1 MTLKKSKR
9 PHNWVVVNTTDGD
22 GPNRLVLL
30 EINPNKENVEFVH
43 WHYIDVDG
51 LNRIKSKPLMRT
63 GSSSYCLPSRKR
75 LVPFPALS
83 VACLRAK
90 VA

>member
-1 MTLKKSKR
+1 M
-9 PHNWVVVNTTDGD
+9 VVNTTDGD
-22 GPNRLVLL
+22 GPNRLVQL
-30 EINPNKENVEFVH
+30 EIPPPNKENVEIVH

-63 GSSSYCLPSRKR
+63 GSSSYSLPSRKR